1 MTRVRV
7 PSVLALL
14 LVSAVARADLGTVYQ
29 AGDIAGLRRAGAGGE
44 DLARALRAGDRAT
57 VQGAIV
63 AAEAAPDAWGLL
75 EPLAALAGGWDR
87 AAAGPAARA
96 AARIA
101 RSLDGDAAILGDA
114 PDERLATI
122 GAAWQALAERTD
134 RWSDV
139 RVHALEVA
147 THVNRARAATA
158 ADVVDETAPLLA
170 ATSDADPQLRRAALE
185 LLPVPAPATLRA
197 ALVTRIS
204 TDADAGVKLAAAQAL
219 CAAVPED
226 AAAVLAALGEPGLE
240 ALRAAVVAPPDDAA
254 LVSLGPPGSSHD
266 DRGGA
271 LLDAA
276 RCLAAD
282 RDPKSVRALVT
293 LRHVAPRPLRAA
305 VARVAADVRARL
317 AEDSP

>member
-7 PSVLALL
+7 PTVVAML
-14 LVSAVARADLGTVYQ
+14 LVSAVARADLGAAYQ
-29 AGDIAGLRRAGAGGE
+29 AGDIAGLRRAGASGE
-44 DLARALRAGDRAT
+44 DVALALRSSDRAT

-63 AAEAAPDAWGLL
+63 AAEAAPDAWTLL
-75 EPLAALAGGWDR
+75 EPLAALAGDWDR

-101 RSLDGDAAILGDA
+101 RALDGDAAILDDVA
-114 PDERLATI
+114 DERLIVI
-122 GAAWQALAERTD
+122 GAAWQALAERGD

-147 THVNRARAATA
+147 TRVNRARAATA
-158 ADVVDETAPLLA
+158 EDDVDATAPLVA
-170 ATSDADPQLRRAALE
+170 AMADADPQVRRAALE
-185 LLPVPAPATLRA
+185 LVPVPAPATLRV

-204 TDADAGVKLAAAQAL
+204 ADADPGVKLAAAQAL
-219 CAAVPED
+219 CAAVPDD
-226 AAAVLAALGEPGLE
+226 AAAVLAALGDAGLV
-240 ALRAAVVAPPDDAA
+240 ALRAAVTTPPEGADAGA
-254 LVSLGPPGSSHD
+254 
-266 DRGGA
+266 A

-282 RDPKSVRALVT
+282 RDPRSLRALVV
-293 LRHVAPRPLRAA
+293 LRQVAPRPVRAA